1 MRTTT
6 EGTDP
11 FQPHPSDPA
20 EYKDLGQYFDSLAA
34 EAKTYFAT
42 EKEGLTL
49 FVYEKLG
56 KAVGGLIGLVISAIS
71 ILFFVIF
78 ASVALSLYIGTLI
91 ESTALGFLI
100 VGGLY
105 LLIFIIVHFIARQA
119 IRDSTMLNV
128 INSFYD
134 END

>member
-1 MRTTT
+1 MRNTT
-6 EGTDP
+6 EGTDQ
-11 FQPHPSDPA
+11 FQSHPIDPA
-20 EYKDLGQYFDSLAA
+20 DHKDLGQYFDSLAA
-34 EAKTYFAT
+34 EAKIYFAT

-56 KAVGGLIGLVISAIS
+56 KAAGGLIGLVISAIA

-78 ASVALSLYIGTLI
+78 ASVALALYFGTLVG
-91 ESTALGFLI
+91 SSALGFLL
-100 VGGLY
+100 VGGIY
-105 LLIFIIVHFIARQA
+105 LLIFVIVHFIARQS
-119 IRDSTMLNV
+119 IRDSTTLNV